1 MKQLPSP
8 KDYAEHLIS
17 EMFSFIPTSEPTA
30 TISLISAKFCAIKS
44 VKENIELL
52 NFINDSVFTPLTEY
66 YTKVLEV
73 LDKRKFV

>member
-8 KDYAEHLIS
+8 EKYAEDLIGK
-17 EMFSFIPTSEPTA
+17 MFSFIPMSEKHLNS
-30 TISLISAKFCAIKS
+30 SLISAKFCAKQS

-66 YTKVLEV
+66 YTKVLDI

>member
-1 MKQLPSP
+1 MKQLPTP
-8 KDYAEHLIS
+8 EEYAEQLIS
-17 EMFSFIPTSEPTA
+17 KMFSFIPLNEKHVNG
-30 TISLISAKFCAIKS
+30 SLVSAKFCAKQS

-52 NFINDSVFTPLTEY
+52 NFINNSVFTPLTEY

>member
-8 KDYAEHLIS
+8 EEYAEDLIS
-17 EMFSFIPTSEPTA
+17 KMFSFIPLNENANSA
-30 TISLISAKFCAIKS
+30 LVSAKFCAKQS

-66 YTKVLEV
+66 YTKVLEI